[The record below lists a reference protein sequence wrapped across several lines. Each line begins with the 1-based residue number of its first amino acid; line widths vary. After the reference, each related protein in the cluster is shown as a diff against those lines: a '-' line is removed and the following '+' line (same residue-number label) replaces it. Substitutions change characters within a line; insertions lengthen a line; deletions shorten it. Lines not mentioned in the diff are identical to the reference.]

1 MDRSQFRRWTIW
13 AAVLASVILANA
25 IVWIMVFD

>member
-13 AAVLASVILANA
+13 AAVLTSVILANA
-25 IVWIMVFD
+25 IVWIVMLD